1 MQRLQIE
8 GIQCATGQGKWH
20 GGKRQRGE
28 GVTHKATG
36 WAEEQGQQEG
46 QAGVLSA
53 DGLLLEK
60 AARLTGGHLRHGV
73 WGRAAG
79 RASPGRP
86 PTWPPLQLCCH
97 SYCKRALETTLGLG
111 SLARLRPPPART
123 QPVWFHPRAR
133 WSWSLLCP
141 STPGLPPKGQAL
153 LCTQGD
159 PHQPGTPVPHPHT
172 PSPAE
177 AHRSQAQ
184 PALSHRRVTQYDA
197 FLLFWPGS
205 PLACLR
211 ASLGLGRARP
221 GNG

>member
-1 MQRLQIE
+1 MGE
-8 GIQCATGQGKWH
+8 GSGQGEP
-20 GGKRQRGE
+20 RQASHLAASPTLLPLLLQKGP
-28 GVTHKATG
+28 GDHPG
-36 WAEEQGQQEG
+36 S
-46 QAGVLSA
+46 GVL
-53 DGLLLEK
+53 GE
-60 AARLTGGHLRHGV
+60 AA
-73 WGRAAG
+73 A
-79 RASPGRP
+79 
-86 PTWPPLQLCCH
+86 PTCP
-97 SYCKRALETTLGLG
+97 
-111 SLARLRPPPART
+111 

-205 PLACLR
+205 PLACPR